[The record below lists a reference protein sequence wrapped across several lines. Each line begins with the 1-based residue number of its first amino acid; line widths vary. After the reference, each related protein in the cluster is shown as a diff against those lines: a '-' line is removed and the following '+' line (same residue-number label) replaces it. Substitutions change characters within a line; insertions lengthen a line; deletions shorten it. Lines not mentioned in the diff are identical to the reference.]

1 MILLIVKMIPLL
13 QSCRTAVT
21 ECTVVTSPLIGYN
34 SETPDVLAPP
44 PNWTPEPIFE
54 PMLDVFH
61 NNDILVGAGG
71 IDDWPL
77 I

>member
-1 MILLIVKMIPLL
+1 M
-13 QSCRTAVT
+13 
-21 ECTVVTSPLIGYN
+21 VTSPLIGYN
-34 SETPDVLAPP
+34 SETPDVLAPHP
-44 PNWTPEPIFE
+44 TGRPEPIFE

>member
-1 MILLIVKMIPLL
+1 MTPLIMP
-13 QSCRTAVT
+13 CRQAVT
-21 ECTVVTSPLIGYN
+21 ECAVVTSPLIGYN

-44 PNWTPEPIFE
+44 PNWTPPPPIFE

-61 NNDILVGAGG
+61 NNDMLVVVGG